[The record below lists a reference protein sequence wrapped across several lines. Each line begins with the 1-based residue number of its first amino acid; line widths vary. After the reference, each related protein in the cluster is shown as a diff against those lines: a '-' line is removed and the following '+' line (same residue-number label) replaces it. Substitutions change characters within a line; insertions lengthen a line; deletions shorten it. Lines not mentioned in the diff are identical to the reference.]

1 MKSTVDT
8 LYILSA
14 GHCGST
20 LLDLVLGSHSRIVS
34 LGEVSFVPS
43 SLVIGKICSC
53 GKSMP
58 ECGYWQRL
66 LTCLGKRY
74 QRDFWKE
81 PRSLNLGFF
90 NGHRNIDFERLTRW
104 FKLKWK
110 TQHALR
116 AAEIL
121 LGAPVFKPFT
131 GEFRQAIDTTFSYY
145 DCARNA
151 AERPLVVD
159 SSKDYIKGISL
170 YQANPDRVRL
180 ILLSRDGRGVLHSH
194 LKRDISRE
202 YALSAW
208 GNYYRRALPLLR
220 RAVPDDHVLPVR
232 YEDFAANP
240 DQTIQRI
247 CDFAGITFEPAML
260 DFANHE
266 HHITEGN
273 DMRMAT
279 TSEIRLNTS
288 WKQELKTEDLN
299 CFEKRLGAV
308 NRSLGY

>member
-20 LLDLVLGSHSRIVS
+20 LLDLVLGSHSQVVS

-53 GKSMP
+53 GQAMP
-58 ECGYWQRL
+58 DCGYWQRL
-66 LTCLGKRY
+66 LACMGEKY
-74 QRDFWKE
+74 QQDFWKE

-90 NGHRNIDFERLTRW
+90 NGHRNVDFERLTRW
-104 FKLKWK
+104 FKLKRK
-110 TQHALR
+110 AQHGLR
-116 AAEIL
+116 AAEML
-121 LGAPVFKPFT
+121 LGFPVFKPFT
-131 GEFRQAIDTTFSYY
+131 GEFRQGIANTFNYY
-145 DCARNA
+145 DCARQA
-151 AERPLVVD
+151 AGRPFVVD

-170 YQANPDRVRL
+170 YQAHPERARL

-194 LKRDISRE
+194 LKRDVSRE

-208 GNYYRRALPLLR
+208 GDYYQRALPLLR
-220 RAVPDDHVLPVR
+220 RVVPSEHVLPVR
-232 YEDFAANP
+232 YEDFAADP
-240 DQTIQRI
+240 GKTVQSI
-247 CDFAGITFEPAML
+247 CQFAGLTYEPDML

-273 DMRMAT
+273 DMRMAS
-279 TSEIRLNTS
+279 TSEIRINMA
-288 WKQELKTEDLN
+288 WKKELKAEDLD